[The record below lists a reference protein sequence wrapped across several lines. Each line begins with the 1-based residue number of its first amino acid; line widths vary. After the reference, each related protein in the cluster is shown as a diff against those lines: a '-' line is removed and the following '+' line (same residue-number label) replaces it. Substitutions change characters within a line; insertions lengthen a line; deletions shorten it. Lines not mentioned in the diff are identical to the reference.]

1 MDLTSGFYNIVVSEE
16 DRKFTAFTTPMG
28 LYEFNRLPQGLCNS
42 PASFMQLMTNI
53 FGDQN
58 FLTLLCY
65 LDDLLMYTPNEEEA
79 VKRLELMFT
88 RLRCCKA
95 IVQPNSCTK
104 REKGPFKR
112 CILGWVRGR
121 SFASTGGSIAFVS
134 KALTHAQTK
143 YPVHRLEFLALKWSV
158 CDKFSHWLKGHNFTV
173 WTDNNPLTYI
183 LTKPKLDACEQRWVL
198 KLAPYSVS
206 IRYIPGSR
214 NMVTDSLSRQPFVR
228 QSVGQRLISEPYG
241 ALLGE
246 ADQVRED
253 TIQNTF
259 RMSANTCNVEH
270 LPWDLGMDDRAA
282 QWLTQGAHQLLSP
295 GLSPLPVFSLR
306 ELQEKQQD
314 DKVLSRVLFH

>member
-88 RLRCCKA
+88 RLR
-95 IVQPNSCTK
+95 
-104 REKGPFKR
+104 
-112 CILGWVRGR
+112 
-121 SFASTGGSIAFVS
+121 
-134 KALTHAQTK
+134 
-143 YPVHRLEFLALKWSV
+143 
-158 CDKFSHWLKGHNFTV
+158 
-173 WTDNNPLTYI
+173 
-183 LTKPKLDACEQRWVL
+183 
-198 KLAPYSVS
+198 
-206 IRYIPGSR
+206 
-214 NMVTDSLSRQPFVR
+214 
-228 QSVGQRLISEPYG
+228 
-241 ALLGE
+241 
-246 ADQVRED
+246 
-253 TIQNTF
+253 
-259 RMSANTCNVEH
+259 
-270 LPWDLGMDDRAA
+270 WDLGMDDRAA